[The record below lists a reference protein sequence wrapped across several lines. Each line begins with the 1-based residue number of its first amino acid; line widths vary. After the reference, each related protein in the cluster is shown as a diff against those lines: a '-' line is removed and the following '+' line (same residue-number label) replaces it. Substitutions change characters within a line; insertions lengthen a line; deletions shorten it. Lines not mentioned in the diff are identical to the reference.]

1 MLERYELS
9 TGRIREIITE
19 EKPLNPLISAYFSD
33 VASFIC
39 RLADICELKQKNEL
53 CKLEFSEM
61 KSLNYELYKDI
72 LQGAYDTSYGNP
84 AYLVKAVTEIGLD
97 KLVGQCLCFLYS
109 QVRALIPY
117 SFEADYEMLTIYFE
131 HFIEIYNMFIFAADE
146 ESVIDKDA
154 LKNTIYWFE
163 RDYLDLFSHRKVK
176 NLVDNSESFLTEFVL
191 TSELEN
197 ERYLYN
203 CGEYVTDNE
212 IKTVKFLNTLSDEQ
226 IEAMARTY
234 TEGYRIGFVKAGK
247 PLEKKETVEIRY
259 ELGFERVVRAAI
271 RQFEEINLKPVI
283 IRADQLA
290 VNRAKTLNGFFGA
303 VPNRQYLYDHK
314 DDKALFLDGE
324 YVQRKLDLLKSSF
337 EEYKAKAAAYAGPAV
352 IETFGEEPF
361 APSECKEA
369 IVLNK
374 EQQNLA
380 SESIVKNALIVNEYI
395 KGEERSFTIIAY
407 PTPLIGSDFE
417 GIFTETVKLNTLD
430 YKLYETM
437 QQKII
442 DTLDLADKVRIKGS
456 NGNHTDICINLYK
469 LTDPDNE
476 TIFENC
482 VADVNI
488 PVGEVFTSPVLKGTN
503 GVLHVPEVF
512 LNSLKY
518 IDLEL
523 TFKDGVIT
531 EYTCHN
537 FESEDENKKFIKTN
551 LLNNHDFLPIGEFAI
566 GTNTTAYVMAKKY
579 NINDKLPI
587 LIGEKT
593 GPHFAIG
600 DTCYSRE
607 EDVKVYNPDGKE
619 IVARSNDYA
628 DMRESDPQKAYFS
641 CHTDITIPYD
651 ELSFIKAIGKNGEET
666 AIIRDGMFVLDGLDE
681 LNKPLKDYY
690 AIEE

>member
-9 TGRIREIITE
+9 TGRIKEIITE
-19 EKPLNPLISAYFSD
+19 ENKLNPMISTYFSD
-33 VASFIC
+33 VAAFIC
-39 RLADICELKQKNEL
+39 RLAEVCDLKQKNEL
-53 CKLEFSEM
+53 CKLELAEA
-61 KSLNYELYKDI
+61 KAINYELYKDI
-72 LQGAYDTSYGNP
+72 LPEAYARSYGNP
-84 AYLVKAVTEIGLD
+84 GYLVNVICDLGMD

-109 QVRALIPY
+109 QIRALIPY
-117 SFEADYEMLTIYFE
+117 AYEADYEMLTVYFE
-131 HFIEIYNMFIFAADE
+131 HFIEIYNMFVFAADE
-146 ESVIDKDA
+146 ETTIDKDA
-154 LKNTIYWFE
+154 LRNTIYWFE

-176 NLVDNSESFLTEFVL
+176 NLVDNSESFLTDFVL
-191 TSELEN
+191 HSDLEN

-212 IKTVKFLNTLSDEQ
+212 IKTVKFLNTLSDDQ

-259 ELGFERVVRAAI
+259 ELGFEKVVRAAI
-271 RQFEEINLKPVI
+271 NQFAEIDLKPVI

-290 VNRAKTLNGFFGA
+290 VNRTKTLNGFFGA

-337 EEYKAKAAAYAGPAV
+337 EEYKDKAATYAGPAV

-361 APSECKEA
+361 TPAKCKEA
-369 IVLNK
+369 ISLNK

-380 SESIVKNALIVNEYI
+380 SESIVKNAIVVNDYI

-442 DTLDLADKVRIKGS
+442 DTLDLADKVHIKGC
-456 NGNHTDICINLYK
+456 GTNHTDIYINLYK
-469 LTDPDNE
+469 LTNPDKE

-531 EYTCHN
+531 NYTCGN

-619 IVARSNDYA
+619 IVAKSNDYA

-651 ELSFIKAIGKNGEET
+651 ELSFITAVSKDGAET
-666 AIIRDGMFVLDGLDE
+666 EIVRDGMFVLDGLEE
-681 LNKPLKDYY
+681 LNRPLKDYY